1 MRGGR
6 HGKHCAESL
15 REAVRAIALEWS
27 YGGEMF
33 LSVLPFET

>member
-15 REAVRAIALEWS
+15 REAVREIPLE
-27 YGGEMF
+27 
-33 LSVLPFET
+33 LSFWGNVQEHFAP